1 MSQKFIE
8 GRVVGRKDHTTTL
21 FSLQFDAPLAG
32 FVAGQYCQVG
42 LRLPTSIES
51 GAEPNAA
58 HALVM
63 RPYSLVNAPNER
75 PFEIVLTEVP
85 ASLGGVLTPALHRLQ
100 VGDAVCVSPIAYGFF
115 SMPEVPD
122 ANVLWGLAT
131 GTANGALLSCLKT
144 DALWQKFSKVVLV
157 HAVRTAAELTYREQ
171 VDALLKTYP
180 DRFQYIPFVSR
191 EAHPGAMPGRIPS
204 AIVDGSLEARAE
216 IALTPE
222 TAHCMICGNPQ
233 MVSDTLE
240 VLKAR
245 GLKKHRRKEAGQ
257 ITTEAYW

>member
-1 MSQKFIE
+1 MAQKFIE
-8 GRVVGRKDHTTTL
+8 GRVVGRKDHTNNL
-21 FSLQFDAPLAG
+21 FSLQFDAPLAR

-42 LRLPTSIES
+42 LNLPASDES
-51 GAEPNAA
+51 AESA

-63 RPYSLVNAPNER
+63 RPYSLVNAPHER

-85 ASLGGVLTPALHRLQ
+85 AQLGGVLTPALHRLN
-100 VGDAVCVSPIAYGFF
+100 VGDAVFVSPIAYGFF

-122 ANVLWGLAT
+122 ADVLWGLAT

-144 DALWQKFSKVVLV
+144 ELLWQKFGKVVLV
-157 HAVRTAAELTYREQ
+157 HAVRTAAELTYRDQ
-171 VDALLKTYP
+171 FDAIARSHP
-180 DRFQYIPFVSR
+180 ERFQYIPFVSR
-191 EAHPGAMPGRIPS
+191 EAFDRAMRGRIPN
-204 AIVDGSLEARAE
+204 AIADGSLEARAG
-216 IALTPE
+216 IALNAE
-222 TAHCMICGNPQ
+222 TAHCMVCGNPD
-233 MVSDTLE
+233 MVADTLA

>member
-8 GRVVGRKDHTTTL
+8 GRVVGRKDHTNTL
-21 FSLQFDAPLAG
+21 FSLQFEAPLAS
-32 FVAGQYCQVG
+32 FIAGQYCQVG
-42 LRLPTSIES
+42 LRLPVS
-51 GAEPNAA
+51 GEPDPA

-63 RPYSLVNAPNER
+63 RPYSLVNAPDER

-85 ASLGGVLTPALHRLQ
+85 ASLGGVLTPALHRLH

-115 SMPEVPD
+115 SMPEIPD
-122 ANVLWGLAT
+122 ADVLWGLAT

-144 DALWQKFSKVVLV
+144 DAPWQKFRKIVLV
-157 HAVRTAAELTYREQ
+157 HAVRTAAELTYRDQ
-171 VDALLKTYP
+171 VDHI
-180 DRFQYIPFVSR
+180 DRAHPGRFHYIPFVSR
-191 EAHPGAMPGRIPS
+191 EDHDGAMQGRIPN
-204 AIVDGSLEARAE
+204 AIADGSLEARAG
-216 IALTPE
+216 IALNAE
-222 TAHCMICGNPQ
+222 TAHCMICGNPE
-233 MVSDTLE
+233 MVADTLE